1 MTMKRPLAF
10 LSGFLLLAIVLTGCS
25 SMKPEDFAG
34 REPKL
39 VLEEYF
45 LGQTKAWGIF
55 EDRFGRLRRSFVV
68 DITGTWDEE
77 KQLLTLEE
85 DFLYDD
91 GETDQRVWEV
101 TKLGPHRY
109 NGRAADVVGV
119 AEGKIYGN
127 ALNWKYDIDLKTKD
141 SSLRVTFNDWMFLQ
155 DEETLINR
163 AKVTKWGI
171 LVGEVSIFFR
181 KRPNGAQAASAGNV
195 AAE

>member
-1 MTMKRPLAF
+1 MKRPLAF
-10 LSGFLLLAIVLTGCS
+10 LSALLLLAIVLTGCS

>member
-1 MTMKRPLAF
+1 
-10 LSGFLLLAIVLTGCS
+10 
-25 SMKPEDFAG
+25 MKPEDFAG

-39 VLEEYF
+39 VLEDYF

-77 KQLLTLEE
+77 KQLLTLKE
-85 DFLYDD
+85 DFVYDD
-91 GETDQRVWEV
+91 GEIDQRIWEV
-101 TKLGPHRY
+101 TKLGEHRY
-109 NGRAADVVGV
+109 NGRAHDVVGV

-127 ALNWKYDIDLKTKD
+127 ALNWTYDVDLKTKD
-141 SSLRVTFNDWMFLQ
+141 STLRVTFNDWMFLQ
-155 DEETLINR
+155 DEKTMINR

-181 KRPNGAQAASAGNV
+181 KESKKGQSASSSSV

>member
-1 MTMKRPLAF
+1 MKRPLAF